1 MKNRFS
7 PPGLFTTV
15 IAASVFVISGT
26 IGLLAYTSARSVK
39 KENDRSIQ
47 RIQHDL
53 RRLEQTIEA
62 MNRRLTASGEKN
74 PVASVQGNAMPTDGA
89 AAVQPGG
96 LSPKAELTRLKKLID
111 STDQE
116 QLRLKKIVESTG
128 LDRLAK
134 MENIDPDILK
144 KLYDEHSQ
152 RNIIDE
158 HRAYLREKNDEFHQL
173 DALQYDQEL
182 SALYQRARARGRGAT
197 EREDRDKAFQEMQSR
212 YPEAYA
218 TGMVIAERGL
228 VSAFRRD
235 AGSAEQYY
243 TMLREN
249 ENFSDIVSDRGV
261 EAVPNLEYYLADRY
275 IREGRTGEAQQMLE
289 SLEKNYSGS
298 LVFIRGRGRGL
309 SWQPVSEAV
318 SALRSSMN
326 R

>member
-134 MENIDPDILK
+134 MENIDPDLLK

-158 HRAYLREKNDEFHQL
+158 HRAYLREKNDEFIKTPNRVNLCEQIKPFVGAQKNHNNGTQQGEKQ
-173 DALQYDQEL
+173 DNY
-182 SALYQRARARGRGAT
+182 YFTQRRGSKFLIT
-197 EREDRDKAFQEMQSR
+197 HVCTS
-212 YPEAYA
+212 P
-218 TGMVIAERGL
+218 I
-228 VSAFRRD
+228 
-235 AGSAEQYY
+235 
-243 TMLREN
+243 
-249 ENFSDIVSDRGV
+249 
-261 EAVPNLEYYLADRY
+261 EAVVALCF
-275 IREGRTGEAQQMLE
+275 T
-289 SLEKNYSGS
+289 
-298 LVFIRGRGRGL
+298 
-309 SWQPVSEAV
+309 
-318 SALRSSMN
+318 SAHHSPP
-326 R
+326 